1 MTSTGRASRLLRRIA
16 TAPWL
21 ITETHRMVAANATA
35 LKILDDRVTL
45 NMEAA
50 SQAQLEA
57 LTLLTRAVSELN
69 TRLQKLSNT
78 AEPSTP

>member
-1 MTSTGRASRLLRRIA
+1 
-16 TAPWL
+16 
-21 ITETHRMVAANATA
+21 MVAANATA